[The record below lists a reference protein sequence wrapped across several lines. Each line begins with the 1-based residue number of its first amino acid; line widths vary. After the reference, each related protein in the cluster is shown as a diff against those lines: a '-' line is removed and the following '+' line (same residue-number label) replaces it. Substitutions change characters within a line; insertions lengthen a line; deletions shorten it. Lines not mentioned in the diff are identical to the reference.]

1 MLECLIL
8 GDSIATG
15 IHMFRKE
22 CTAYARVGINTS
34 NFIKKYAVQ
43 SLSAETVIISLGTND
58 SDGMNTYR
66 NLQKLRKKVKAKK
79 VYWVLPVQFTKQRDF
94 VEMVAA
100 ENNDILIR
108 IPYVSQ
114 DKVHPSM
121 AGYQRIGE
129 LAR

>member
-8 GDSIATG
+8 GDSIAAG

-79 VYWVLPVQFTKQRDF
+79 VYWILPVQFTKQRDF